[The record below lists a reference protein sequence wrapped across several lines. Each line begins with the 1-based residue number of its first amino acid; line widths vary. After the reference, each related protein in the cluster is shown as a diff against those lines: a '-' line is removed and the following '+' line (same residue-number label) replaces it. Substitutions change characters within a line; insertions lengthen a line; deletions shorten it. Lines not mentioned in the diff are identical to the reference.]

1 MNIATRKLL
10 VTALLCS
17 AAAAPALAQSSR
29 LYGAVDYGTASIS
42 GYSATSPGA
51 LTASA
56 GYRYLPNL
64 NFEAGITQFGS
75 ATAVAPGTGR
85 VSINETMVSATA
97 VGILPINRD
106 VDLFG
111 KLGIGLHNNEV
122 RGLPDD
128 LVFGFG
134 GQVKITPQFSLR
146 LQYESLGRIKIPTTN
161 ERTDISRLSFGAVVN
176 F

>member
-1 MNIATRKLL
+1 MNIAMKKLL
-10 VTALLCS
+10 VAALLCS
-17 AAAAPALAQSSR
+17 AAATPALAQSSR
-29 LYGAVDYGTASIS
+29 YYGAVDYGTANIS

-51 LTASA
+51 LTVSA
-56 GYRYLPNL
+56 GYRHIPNL
-64 NFEAGITQFGS
+64 NFEAGLTQFGS

-85 VSINETMVSATA
+85 VSINETMVSAVA
-97 VGILPINRD
+97 VGLLPMDRD

-111 KLGIGLHNNEV
+111 KVGVGLHNNEV

-134 GQVKITPQFSLR
+134 GQVKINPQFSVR

-161 ERTDISRLSFGAVVN
+161 ERADVSRLSVGAVVN